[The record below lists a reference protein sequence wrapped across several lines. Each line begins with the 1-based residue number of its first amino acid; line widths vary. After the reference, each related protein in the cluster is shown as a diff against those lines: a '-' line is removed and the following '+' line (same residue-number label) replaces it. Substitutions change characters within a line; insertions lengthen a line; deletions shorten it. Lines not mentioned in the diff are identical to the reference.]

1 MNYKLVKYYIGN
13 LVKIEG
19 MLMALPLLC
28 SIIYRE
34 RAGIWYL
41 ISGVLIY
48 LIGNLLCRNKTE
60 SQAFYTSESFVTVGL
75 GWIVLSFFGAM
86 PLFLSGDIK
95 HFIDALFETMSGF
108 TTTGATIIDNV
119 EAMNRCNLL
128 WRSFTHFIGGM
139 GILVLVLAII
149 PAKSDNMLIMKAE
162 SPGPEVERIV
172 PHVKDT
178 AKMLYIIYVC
188 LTIIAIVSY
197 KISGMD
203 LFDSICIGFGTAGT
217 GGFSVLNS
225 SCADYNEISKLLITI
240 FMVIFGVNFN
250 IYYLIILYK
259 FKDVIK
265 SEEFKAYIG
274 ILVLSI
280 ILITGNI
287 IINTNLYTN
296 IITAIR
302 DVSFMVS
309 SIMTTT
315 GYAVVDINSWP
326 MFSKV
331 ILLTLMAI
339 GGCAGST
346 AGGFKVVRVIIL
358 IKEAFNELY
367 LQIHPN
373 AIRVLRVENKII
385 TEKTRR
391 TLNGFFIVYVLIFV
405 ISIALISIEGYDF
418 ETTVSSVAETFNNIG
433 VGLSKVGP
441 KGNFNIFS
449 YPSKIIFIFLM
460 LIGRL
465 EIFPV
470 VALFNF
476 KTWNREK

>member
-19 MLMALPLLC
+19 MLMVLPLIC

-34 RAGIWYL
+34 TAGIWYL
-41 ISGVLIY
+41 VSGIFIY
-48 LIGNLLCRNKTE
+48 LIGSFMSRNK
-60 SQAFYTSESFVTVGL
+60 SKNQAFYTSESFVTVGL

-95 HFIDALFETMSGF
+95 HFIDAMFETMSGF
-108 TTTGATIIDNV
+108 TTTGATIVDNV
-119 EAMNRCNLL
+119 EIMNKCNLL

-162 SPGPEVERIV
+162 APGPEVERIV

-178 AKMLYIIYVC
+178 AKMLYIIYIC

-197 KISGMD
+197 KISGMNM
-203 LFDSICIGFGTAGT
+203 FDSICIGFGTAGT
-217 GGFSVLNS
+217 GGFSVLNTSCS
-225 SCADYNEISKLLITI
+225 SYGEISKILITI
-240 FMVIFGVNFN
+240 FMVLFGVNFN

-259 FKDVIK
+259 FKDVFK
-265 SEEFKAYIG
+265 SEEFKVYIG
-274 ILVLSI
+274 ILLTSI
-280 ILITGNI
+280 ILIT
-287 IINTNLYTN
+287 TN
-296 IITAIR
+296 IVLNTDLYKNVITAFK

-309 SIMTTT
+309 SVMTTT
-315 GYAVVDINSWP
+315 GYAVTDINNWP

-331 ILLTLMAI
+331 ILLTLMGV

-346 AGGFKVVRVIIL
+346 AGGFKVVRVIIV

-367 LQIHPN
+367 YQIHPN
-373 AIRVLRVENKII
+373 AVRVLRVENKVISD
-385 TEKTRR
+385 KTRR

-405 ISIALISIEGYDF
+405 LAIAIISIEGYDF

-449 YPSKIIFIFLM
+449 YPSKVLFIFLM

-476 KTWNREK
+476 RTWNREK